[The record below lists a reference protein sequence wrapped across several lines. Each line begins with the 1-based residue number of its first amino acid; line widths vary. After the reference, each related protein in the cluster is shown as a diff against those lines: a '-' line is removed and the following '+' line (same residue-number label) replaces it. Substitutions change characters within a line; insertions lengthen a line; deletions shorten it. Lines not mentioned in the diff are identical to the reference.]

1 MIKSNSPYY
10 ITTPF
15 VSSGSGL
22 TSQNYELSV
31 WVWDGLKSAVPT
43 TANYKTTKGNPTGS
57 TGSDKIN
64 IARIV
69 NDYIEFKPRDTTS
82 TGVLNGNN
90 QQWVK
95 TSVIYNSGLVSQQQV
110 TSLTITNRAFSSG
123 NVLLTL
129 NGILHTFPVTGGIT
143 GPGAGS
149 NALEIKNYINT
160 LTTHTATHF
169 GRIVTIT
176 AVQNELQ
183 SSTLIDVSNLAS
195 MTVTV
200 LTTQAGSAGA
210 EAPQREATSLM
221 SLGYSYGDEG
231 DNITTILDNTLI
243 PTQDYKVNRSG
254 KFVVPILISET
265 VTSPITVISYPNN
278 QINFSVTEAATTTSS
293 ELVKYIWVQ
302 CSEATSDTYIEVV
315 FNSKTTTLLIQD
327 EYKYTPID
335 IFFQNKEGAQQVL
348 TFFKEQKSG
357 LSITSSEFESD
368 RGQPVQGY
376 HQFVRYNVQGRKDL
390 TLNSGFVDEEMNE
403 IFTQLLLSE
412 RIWLHNTIV
421 NGKIEFIPLNIK
433 SKQISYKT
441 QLNER
446 LINYEIKFEYS
457 YNEINN
463 I

>member
-10 ITTPF
+10 ITIPF
-15 VSSGSGL
+15 VSTSSGL

-31 WVWDGLKSAVPT
+31 WVWNGLKSTPPT
-43 TANYKTTKGNPTGS
+43 TASYTTTKGNPTAS
-57 TGSDKIN
+57 TGYDTIN

-69 NDYIEFKPRDTTS
+69 NDYIEFEPQQANGTS
-82 TGVLNGNN
+82 VINGKN

-95 TSVIYNSGLVSQQQV
+95 TSVIYNSDLVAQQQI
-110 TSLTITNRAFSSG
+110 TTLTVTNRAFSSG

-129 NGILHTFPVTGGIT
+129 NGILHTFPVTGGVT
-143 GPGAGS
+143 GPGAGT
-149 NALEIKNYINT
+149 NALEIANYINT

-169 GRIVTIT
+169 GNIVTIT
-176 AVQNELQ
+176 AVQNGLQ
-183 SSTLIDVSNLAS
+183 SLTLIDVSNLAS
-195 MTVTV
+195 MVVNV
-200 LTTQAGSAGA
+200 LTVQAGSAGA
-210 EAPQREATSLM
+210 EAPQYETTNLM

-231 DNITTILDNTLI
+231 LNNTSILNNTLI
-243 PTQDYKVNRSG
+243 PTQDYKVYRAGN
-254 KFVVPILISET
+254 FVVPILISET
-265 VTSPITVISYPNN
+265 GTSPITVISYPNN
-278 QINFSVTEAATTTSS
+278 QINYSSSIPSTTSS
-293 ELVKYIWVQ
+293 SDLVKYIWVQ
-302 CSEATSDTYIEVV
+302 CDETTTDNYIEVV
-315 FNSKTTTLLIQD
+315 FNGQTTTLLIQD
-327 EYKYTPID
+327 EPKYSPID
-335 IFFQNKEGAQQVL
+335 IFFQNKEGAEQVL
-348 TFFKEQKSG
+348 TFFKEQKSE

-368 RGQPVQGY
+368 RGQPSTGN
-376 HQFVRYNVQGRKDL
+376 HQFVRYNVQGRKGL

-412 RIWLHNTIV
+412 RIWQRISSFSR
-421 NGKIEFIPLNIK
+421 FIPLNIK